1 MIRVYR
7 SNEINFK
14 RNGVQVLDRLISN
27 PVVSEEINGIY
38 QLEFS
43 IPIKDSDYIE
53 MENIVVA
60 PTPTNDDQ
68 AFRI

>member
-27 PVVSEEINGIY
+27 PVVSEEINGMY
-38 QLEFS
+38 QLEF
-43 IPIKDSDYIE
+43 
-53 MENIVVA
+53 
-60 PTPTNDDQ
+60 
-68 AFRI
+68 